1 MRQSEKIS
9 KLFGLTNDES
19 LIADYLPVGTEG
31 PEGVSGASLI
41 TSSIMDIG
49 AFPTPA
55 IIARIIVV
63 EKKPTAKMVVTL
75 VSRFAVPRAVIK
87 PPPAPPPPIPRPPPS
102 LRCNKTVMT
111 SPKGDQNMNG

>member
-19 LIADYLPVGTEG
+19 LIAIIYQLAQMG

-41 TSSIMDIG
+41 TSSTMDIG

-63 EKKPTAKMVVTL
+63 EK
-75 VSRFAVPRAVIK
+75 SQ
-87 PPPAPPPPIPRPPPS
+87 RPKW
-102 LRCNKTVMT
+102 L
-111 SPKGDQNMNG
+111 